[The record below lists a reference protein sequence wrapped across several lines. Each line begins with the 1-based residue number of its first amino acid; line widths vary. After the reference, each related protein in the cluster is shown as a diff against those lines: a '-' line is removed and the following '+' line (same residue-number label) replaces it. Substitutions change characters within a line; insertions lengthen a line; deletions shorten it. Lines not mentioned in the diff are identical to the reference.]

1 MKRYQQRG
9 FTLLELMI
17 TLMVVGIILG
27 IGVPNFVDFMRNSRM
42 VGAANDLLAA
52 MHVARGAA
60 VSQRTPVT
68 VCGSANP
75 SAALPVCG
83 AGANNGWVVYV
94 DANDTNGDGIP
105 DGNGVIDA
113 GEQILLAHDPLPNT
127 LILQANGNFVSYAP
141 SGFIRDVGGVPSAT
155 QFRICD
161 SRGNLDIG
169 GGNSAARAIIVS
181 ATGRPQILR
190 TTADIA
196 GVLGGC

>member
-1 MKRYQQRG
+1 
-9 FTLLELMI
+9 MI
-17 TLMVVGIILG
+17 TLMVAGIILG
-27 IGVPNFVDFMRNSRM
+27 LGVPNFVDFMRNSRM
-42 VGAANDLLAA
+42 ISAANDLLAA

-68 VCGSANP
+68 VCASANP
-75 SAALPVCG
+75 NAALPACG
-83 AGANNGWVVYV
+83 AGPNSGWVVFV
-94 DANDTNGDGIP
+94 DANDTDGDGIP

-113 GEQILLAHDPLPNT
+113 GEQVLLAHDPLPNT
-127 LILQANGNFVSYAP
+127 LFLQANGNFVSYAS
-141 SGFIRDVGGVPSAT
+141 SGFIRDVAGVPSAT

-161 SRGNLDIG
+161 ARGNLDIG